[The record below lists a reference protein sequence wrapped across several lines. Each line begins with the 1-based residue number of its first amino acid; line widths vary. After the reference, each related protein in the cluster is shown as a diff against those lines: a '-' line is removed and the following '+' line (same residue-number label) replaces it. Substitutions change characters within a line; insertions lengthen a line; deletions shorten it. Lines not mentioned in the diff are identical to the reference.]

1 MTKKDASPFLKSRDD
16 ETNFCI
22 KTNCNTIMSKFFFN
36 KLFIIQSLVD
46 SDRKTG
52 NELENIINDWAKV
65 NQTPIQAVL
74 FNVETKEEWE
84 TTWNGIYTS
93 IRDCAN
99 IPIIH
104 LVMHGNE
111 NYVGIK
117 KGYRGLIPLRELF
130 DKVRKANEL
139 SRNNIFLSMAVCKGL
154 NVIRSLSVSKHMP
167 FCGLLASEDSLLND
181 ETLANYTLFYKS
193 FFTKLNIDE
202 AKAELQA
209 NGIHP
214 ELYKLSKPEEIFM
227 NAMCGYLESQSKD
240 DKIEERAKTIA
251 NMGNLNISDGQEWR
265 VFVETVRKLV
275 KEEDEK
281 HYQLYVSTFFMFDL
295 YPEIEDRFQVPKTL
309 AEFKEMAK
317 NEGMDLY

>member
-1 MTKKDASPFLKSRDD
+1 MKQQ
-16 ETNFCI
+16 
-22 KTNCNTIMSKFFFN
+22 CNTIMSKFFFN
-36 KLFIIQSLVD
+36 KLFIIQSLED
-46 SDRKTG
+46 CDRKTG
-52 NELENIINDWAKV
+52 TELENIINTWGSNNNV
-65 NQTPIQAVL
+65 PIQAVL
-74 FNVETKEEWE
+74 FNVGTKEEWE
-84 TTWNGIYTS
+84 ATWNGIYTS

-117 KGYRGLIPLRELF
+117 KGYGGLIPLSELF

-167 FCGLLASEDSLLND
+167 FCGLLASEDTLSND
-181 ETLANYTLFYKS
+181 ESLTNYTLFYKS

-214 ELYKLSKPEEIFM
+214 ERYKLSKPEEIFM

-240 DKIEERAKTIA
+240 DKIEERARSIA
-251 NMGNLNISDGQEWR
+251 NMGNIDIREKQEWID
-265 VFVETVRKLV
+265 FVENIRILVRKEDDEFYPKFV
-275 KEEDEK
+275 K
-281 HYQLYVSTFFMFDL
+281 SFFMFDL

-317 NEGMDLY
+317 KEGIDLY

>member
-1 MTKKDASPFLKSRDD
+1 
-16 ETNFCI
+16 
-22 KTNCNTIMSKFFFN
+22 MSKFFFN
-36 KLFIIQSLVD
+36 KLFIIQSLED

-52 NELENIINDWAKV
+52 TELENILNTWATKNNV
-65 NQTPIQAVL
+65 PIQAVL
-74 FNVETKEEWE
+74 FDVETKEEWE
-84 TTWNGIYTS
+84 ATWNGIYTS

-111 NYVGIK
+111 SYVGIK
-117 KGYRGLIPLRELF
+117 KGYRGLIPLSELF

-209 NGIHP
+209 TGIHP
-214 ELYKLSKPEEIFM
+214 ELYTFSKPEEIFM

-240 DKIEERAKTIA
+240 DKIEERARTIA
-251 NMGNLNISDGQEWR
+251 NMGNIDIRDEQEWKD
-265 VFVETVRKLV
+265 FVETVRTLV

-281 HYQLYVSTFFMFDL
+281 HYQLYVNTFFLFDR

-309 AEFKEMAK
+309 AEFKELAK
-317 NEGMDLY
+317 NEGIDLY

>member
-1 MTKKDASPFLKSRDD
+1 
-16 ETNFCI
+16 
-22 KTNCNTIMSKFFFN
+22 MSKFIFN

-52 NELENIINDWAKV
+52 TELENIINTWATNNNV
-65 NQTPIQAVL
+65 PIQAVL

-84 TTWNGIYTS
+84 ATWNGIYTS

-117 KGYRGLIPLRELF
+117 KGSGGFVPLSELF

-167 FCGLLASEDSLLND
+167 FCGLLASENPLSND
-181 ETLANYTLFYKS
+181 ESLANYALFYKS

-202 AKAELQA
+202 AKAELLA

-214 ELYKLSKPEEIFM
+214 ELYNLSKPEEIFM

-240 DKIEERAKTIA
+240 DKIEERAMTIA
-251 NMGNLNISDGQEWR
+251 NMESIDIRDEQEWKG
-265 VFVETVRKLV
+265 FVETVRKLV
-275 KEEDEK
+275 KVEDEK
-281 HYQLYVSTFFMFDL
+281 HYKLYVSTFFMFDL
-295 YPEIEDRFQVPKTL
+295 YPEIEDRFQIPKTL

-317 NEGMDLY
+317 NEGIDLY

>member
-1 MTKKDASPFLKSRDD
+1 
-16 ETNFCI
+16 
-22 KTNCNTIMSKFFFN
+22 MSKIFFN
-36 KLFIIQSLVD
+36 KLFIIQSLAD

-52 NELENIINDWAKV
+52 TELENKINVWAKV

-84 TTWNGIYTS
+84 ATWNGIYTS

-117 KGYRGLIPLRELF
+117 KGYGGLVPLSELF

-154 NVIRSLSVSKHMP
+154 NVIRSLSVSEHMP
-167 FCGLLASEDSLLND
+167 FCGLLASEDTLSND
-181 ETLANYTLFYKS
+181 ESLKNYELFYMS
-193 FFTKLNIDE
+193 FFTKRNIDE
-202 AKAELQA
+202 AKAELLA
-209 NGIHP
+209 TGIHP

-251 NMGNLNISDGQEWR
+251 NMGKIDIRDEQEWKD
-265 VFVETVRKLV
+265 FVERVRKLV

-281 HYQLYVSTFFMFDL
+281 HYQLYVQTFFMFNL

-309 AEFKEMAK
+309 AEFKEIAK
-317 NEGMDLY
+317 NEGIDLY

>member
-1 MTKKDASPFLKSRDD
+1 
-16 ETNFCI
+16 
-22 KTNCNTIMSKFFFN
+22 MSKFFFN
-36 KLFIIQSLVD
+36 KLFIIQSLED

-52 NELENIINDWAKV
+52 TELENIINTWATK
-65 NQTPIQAVL
+65 NNLPIQAVL
-74 FNVETKEEWE
+74 FDVETKEEWE
-84 TTWNGIYTS
+84 ATWNGIYTS

-111 NYVGIK
+111 SYVGIK
-117 KGYRGLIPLRELF
+117 KGYSGLIPLSELF

-154 NVIRSLSVSKHMP
+154 NVIRSLSISKHMP
-167 FCGLLASEDSLLND
+167 FCGLLASEDPLSNV
-181 ETLANYTLFYKS
+181 ESLANYALFYKS
-193 FFTKLNIDE
+193 FFTKLNIDK
-202 AKAELQA
+202 AKAELKA

-240 DKIEERAKTIA
+240 DKIEERARTIA
-251 NMGNLNISDGQEWR
+251 NMGNIDIRDEQEWKD
-265 VFVETVRKLV
+265 FVETVRTLV

-281 HYQLYVSTFFMFDL
+281 HYQLYVNTFFLFDL

-309 AEFKEMAK
+309 AEFKELAK
-317 NEGMDLY
+317 NEGIDLY

>member
-1 MTKKDASPFLKSRDD
+1 
-16 ETNFCI
+16 
-22 KTNCNTIMSKFFFN
+22 MSKFFFN
-36 KLFIIQSLVD
+36 KLFIIQSLED

-52 NELENIINDWAKV
+52 TELENILNTWATKNNV
-65 NQTPIQAVL
+65 PIQAVL
-74 FNVETKEEWE
+74 FDVETKEEWE
-84 TTWNGIYTS
+84 ATWNGIYTS

-111 NYVGIK
+111 SYVGIK
-117 KGYRGLIPLRELF
+117 KGYRGLIPLSELF

-167 FCGLLASEDSLLND
+167 FCGLLASENPLSND
-181 ETLANYTLFYKS
+181 ESLANYALFYKS
-193 FFTKLNIDE
+193 FFTKLNIDK
-202 AKAELQA
+202 AKAELKA

-240 DKIEERAKTIA
+240 DKIEERARTIA
-251 NMGNLNISDGQEWR
+251 NMGNIDIRDEQEWKD
-265 VFVETVRKLV
+265 FVETVRTLV

-281 HYQLYVSTFFMFDL
+281 HYQLYVNTFFLFDL

-309 AEFKEMAK
+309 AEFKELAK
-317 NEGMDLY
+317 NEGIDLY

>member
-1 MTKKDASPFLKSRDD
+1 
-16 ETNFCI
+16 
-22 KTNCNTIMSKFFFN
+22 MSKFFFN
-36 KLFIIQSLVD
+36 KLFIIQSLED

-52 NELENIINDWAKV
+52 TELENILNTWATKNNV
-65 NQTPIQAVL
+65 PIQAVL
-74 FNVETKEEWE
+74 FDVETKEEWE
-84 TTWNGIYTS
+84 ATWNGIYTS

-111 NYVGIK
+111 SYVGIK
-117 KGYRGLIPLRELF
+117 KGYRGLIPLSELF

-139 SRNNIFLSMAVCKGL
+139 SRNIIFLSMAVCKGL

-167 FCGLLASEDSLLND
+167 FCGLLASENPLSND
-181 ETLANYTLFYKS
+181 ESLANYALFYKS
-193 FFTKLNIDE
+193 FFTKLNIDK
-202 AKAELQA
+202 AKAELKA

-240 DKIEERAKTIA
+240 DKIEERARTIA
-251 NMGNLNISDGQEWR
+251 NMGNIDIRDEQEWKD
-265 VFVETVRKLV
+265 FVETVRTLV

-281 HYQLYVSTFFMFDL
+281 HYQLYVNTFFLFDL

-309 AEFKEMAK
+309 AEFKELAK
-317 NEGMDLY
+317 NEGIDLY